1 MKRRV
6 VASPERPSNSAAD
19 DATMRA
25 AADAGAIAVQG
36 RNERRTRR
44 PRFAAVSSPLP
55 ERDQRALL
63 VCECGVELALE
74 AGGDGLLHEAIE
86 QRRV

>member
-1 MKRRV
+1 
-6 VASPERPSNSAAD
+6 
-19 DATMRA
+19 
-25 AADAGAIAVQG
+25 
-36 RNERRTRR
+36 
-44 PRFAAVSSPLP
+44 VSSPLP